1 MSIPPQHAA
10 HVLEEK
16 DPTTKWCDD
25 DEWFRSL
32 TEAQEVTAD
41 IPEEKVSG
49 LTNKR
54 VDPKKVRTTR
64 MGEFLRKYVSRR
76 LLALSK
82 GEIAV
87 LMTATRQLGAGSP
100 DCAEA
105 LAIFHQPIC
114 DEWASG
120 SLNAPLARV
129 KVDEKNC
136 FGMIECKTV
145 RKTAAHFFSKHTVTA
160 ELKHRNLS
168 HVEQG
173 GLSPMPKD
181 QPSQGPPLTCLTAFH
196 NINTCKHFPNL
207 HPQRL
212 ELCLFSKRR
221 WQADLVGGTWTGGRA
236 QRQAATAASSGDA
249 EAIELSSEVQAGIR
263 IAELLEF
270 GRIRTLEILGHAGSE
285 SLRLTVEHGSSMSL
299 GHLKIKQIP
308 MERMGTSDKPCGHLH

>member
-16 DPTTKWCDD
+16 DPTTKWFDD
-25 DEWFRSL
+25 DEWFRPL

-41 IPEEKVSG
+41 IPEEKVSR
-49 LTNKR
+49 LTNIR

-64 MGEFLRKYVSRR
+64 MGEFMRKYVSRR

-87 LMTATRQLGAGSP
+87 LMTAMRQLGAGSP

-105 LAIFHQPIC
+105 LAIFHQPIH

-160 ELKHRNLS
+160 GWKHRNLS
-168 HVEQG
+168 HVEQEV
-173 GLSPMPKD
+173 LSPMPKD
-181 QPSQGPPLTCLTAFH
+181 RGAEQGDVVGPLEC
-196 NINTCKHFPNL
+196 
-207 HPQRL
+207 
-212 ELCLFSKRR
+212 S
-221 WQADLVGGTWTGGRA
+221 
-236 QRQAATAASSGDA
+236 
-249 EAIELSSEVQAGIR
+249 
-263 IAELLEF
+263 
-270 GRIRTLEILGHAGSE
+270 
-285 SLRLTVEHGSSMSL
+285 
-299 GHLKIKQIP
+299 
-308 MERMGTSDKPCGHLH
+308 